1 MKSNILQVSEL
12 KKLLSKHND
21 ADFVV
26 LSITSFDEEG
36 AEAELRIDRPY
47 SNSGTVIM
55 ETKAELFGF

>member
-1 MKSNILQVSEL
+1 MKSSILRVGEL

-21 ADFVV
+21 TDFVA

-47 SNSGTVIM
+47 SNSGTVVM
-55 ETKAELFGF
+55 ETKVELFGL